1 MFLFASIDDFSD
13 IHDVM
18 YISCLGLTKWK
29 LLVFVLKDIY
39 IPTKVAICYIVTLD
53 TMAVQLQLSIK
64 HEESW

>member
-1 MFLFASIDDFSD
+1 MFLSASTDDFSD

-29 LLVFVLKDIY
+29 LLVLKDIY
-39 IPTKVAICYIVTLD
+39 IPTKVAISYIVTLD
-53 TMAVQLQLSIK
+53 TMTVQLQLSIK